1 MQTGEGEQAMRFA
14 RMAEAALGADPAPS
28 RRADLMLLYATLAPD
43 GIRRMAADGEL
54 ATELQDPD
62 SPWQFVISYYRG
74 VAMHL
79 SGHPDRGAPLLRET
93 VRQGA
98 ALGPIMQVLALAQLA
113 LIADEAGNREEAER
127 CIAQATAQAERC
139 GLANLPS
146 LAMVAAVAAQIH
158 SGAGRVQEASDEL
171 ERACRLLEGQTG
183 FPRWYVAQEH
193 IALTRAAIRL
203 DELERARGLLERAAA
218 VADDRQGPCI
228 NEWLAGADAALT
240 AAESGRS
247 HAGLT
252 KAELRTLQFLPTHL
266 TFREIGERLYLSANT
281 VKTQARAVYRKLDA
295 TSRAEAVQRAR
306 EAGLLDDPDAAA
318 SG

>member
-28 RRADLMLLYATLAPD
+28 AKADLMLLYATLAPD

-79 SGHPDRGAPLLRET
+79 SGHPDRAAPLLRET

-113 LIADEAGNREEAER
+113 LIAEEAGNREEAER

-146 LAMVAAVAAQIH
+146 LVMVAAVAAQIH